1 MGHILF
7 KCDKFLKMQPEQR
20 HIHAEQLRLCF
31 NCLQAFT
38 KDLTCSKRTC
48 GHGHTKHHTVTHW
61 QTETTNDKKST
72 TSSNQ
77 SLSADINTYCSFEG
91 KPNNRIFLATAAVGV
106 KNKFGQYIP
115 CTALLDS
122 ANQAHFITES
132 CVHLRLRRAPTYAS
146 IQGIGNA
153 NTSTYDSVSIHL
165 RSKNTEWHTTLH
177 CAISD
182 KITRTTPPTKLDTT
196 HWKPPKDIK
205 LADEQFDQPGRIGLL
220 LWADI
225 YEILRSGR
233 RTRSGNFPVLQEHN
247 SAGRFLVELQHAH
260 RVIHPSKKQVPH

>member
-1 MGHILF
+1 MWQVSKDATWATPHS
-7 KCDKFLKMQPEQR
+7 CQT
-20 HIHAEQLRLCF
+20 RLCF
-31 NCLQAFT
+31 NWLQAFT
-38 KDLTCSKRTC
+38 KDLTCSKQMCRHC
-48 GHGHTKHHTVTHW
+48 HMKHHTVTHW
-61 QTETTNDKKST
+61 QTETTNDKEST

-77 SLSADINTYCSFEG
+77 SLNADINTYCSFEG
-91 KPNNRIFLATAAVGV
+91 KPNNRIFLATAVV
-106 KNKFGQYIP
+106 EVRNTFGQYIP

-122 ANQAHFITES
+122 ANQAHFITER

-165 RSKNTEWHTTLH
+165 RSTHIEWHTTLH

-196 HWKPPKDIK
+196 RWKPPKDIK

-220 LWADI
+220 LGNDI
-225 YEILRSGR
+225 YEILRSDR
-233 RTRSGNFPVLQEHN
+233 RTRSGNFPVLQEQN
-247 SAGRFLVELQHAH
+247 SAGRFLVEFQHAH
-260 RVIHPSKKQVPH
+260 RVTHLSKKQVPH